1 MEYSNGDIYK
11 GGWEDDHFNGYGEYY
26 WKSGAFN
33 KGNWK
38 NGKGHGIMKFKN
50 ENQELIEIR
59 MEEGKVV

>member
-50 ENQELIEIR
+50 EN
-59 MEEGKVV
+59 